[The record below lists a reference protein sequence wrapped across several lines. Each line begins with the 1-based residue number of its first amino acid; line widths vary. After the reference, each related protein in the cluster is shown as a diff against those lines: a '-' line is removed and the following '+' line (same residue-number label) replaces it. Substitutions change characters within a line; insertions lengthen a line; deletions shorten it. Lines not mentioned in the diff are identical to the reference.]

1 MDKLKQR
8 AKRKRLMQKRREAAE
23 ADRQLAK
30 EFNEHYKALGMR
42 HDFTTVNIKRAYNE
56 IKREITCESIVA
68 STIVTLWV
76 MNKLYGYAGQRL
88 FRLASEITIR
98 VGWVGR
104 GERSIAQLDEEL
116 QLDAHLRYM
125 DYWKEPDLPDGLSQA
140 EQQRRSMIL
149 DTVKY
154 VLPIH
159 LHAVFYTLFSDTITR
174 RSVRMERITGMI
186 IGAVTRAVTTG
197 SLEHYRKSLENH
209 GFKIDMKGRYG
220 GERVTEVE
228 YNKYMKRI
236 KPYAENKEDKI
247 YG

>member
-8 AKRKRLMQKRREAAE
+8 AKRKRLIRKRREAAE

-42 HDFTTVNIKRAYNE
+42 HDFTVANIKQAYNE
-56 IKREITCESIVA
+56 IKREITCESIVTG
-68 STIVTLWV
+68 TIITLWV
-76 MNKLYGYAGQRL
+76 MNRLYGYAGQRL

-116 QLDAHLRYM
+116 QLDAHLHYM
-125 DYWKEPDLPDGLSQA
+125 DYYWYKPGLPDGLSLA
-140 EQQRRSMIL
+140 EQQRRSTIL
-149 DTVKY
+149 DTVKH

-159 LHAVFYTLFSDTITR
+159 LHSVFYTLFSDTITR

-186 IGAVTRAVTTG
+186 IGAVTHAVTNG

-236 KPYAENKEDKI
+236 KPYAK
-247 YG
+247 GV